1 MSTMSTMTTTATRQT
16 TRLPGPTIP
25 AWSQWI
31 TNLLP
36 WRVDFDSLNY
46 MLKSAR
52 QFGNFYA
59 LWIGDQPIYVVS
71 DPDLV
76 HEILVERAKEF
87 HKAELVRKAVGAF
100 AGNGLFLNEG
110 EFWRRQRKLA
120 QPAFHHQRIAAYGAT
135 MVQQTVELLAGWQ
148 ADETRDIAHEM
159 TKLTLGIVNKTLF
172 NVDVRAQA
180 DHIGELMTTILAGAN
195 DRINNY
201 DPIWGRLFQRKQ
213 RREAAAI
220 EELFTIIEEVIAEH
234 RRQGEDTGDLLSMLL
249 AARDDEG
256 NPMSEQQLRDEVITL
271 FIAGHETTAN
281 ALAWAFYLV
290 AQHPEVEAKLLAEL
304 APLQS
309 NPPTMQDLARL
320 PYSEQVIKEAMR
332 LYPPAGGVTR
342 QPIHDMELG
351 GYPVAKGS
359 TVAISTYVMHHDPK
373 LYPDPERFDPER
385 FTPENEAKLPRLAY
399 LPFGGGPRVCIG
411 NSFAMMEARL
421 ILLTILQQFRL
432 QLPPKH
438 KVRAEQLFTL
448 RPKGGLPMQIHP
460 R

>member
-1 MSTMSTMTTTATRQT
+1 MNAIPMTTTPA

-25 AWSQWI
+25 AWTQWI
-31 TNLLP
+31 NNLLP
-36 WRVDFDSLNY
+36 WRVDFDSLSF
-46 MLKSAR
+46 MLKNAR
-52 QFGNFYA
+52 QFGQFYA
-59 LWIGDQPIYVVS
+59 IWVGDTPIYVVS
-71 DPDLV
+71 DPALA

-87 HKAELVRKAVGAF
+87 HKAELVRHAVGPF

-110 EFWRRQRKLA
+110 ESWRRQRKLA
-120 QPAFHHQRIAAYGAT
+120 QPAFHHQRIEAYGAT
-135 MVQQTVELLAGWQ
+135 MVQQTLDLLADWQ
-148 ADETRDIAHEM
+148 PGATRDIAHEM

-180 DHIGELMTTILAGAN
+180 DHIGALMTTVLASAE
-195 DRINNY
+195 DRLNNY
-201 DPIWGRLFQRKQ
+201 NPIWGRLFQRKQ

-220 EELFTIIEEVIAEH
+220 QELFTIIEEIIAEH
-234 RRQGEDTGDLLSMLL
+234 RRTGEDSGDLLSMLL
-249 AARDDEG
+249 TARDEED
-256 NPMSEQQLRDEVITL
+256 NPMSAQQLRDEVITL
-271 FIAGHETTAN
+271 FVAGHETTAN

-290 AQHPEVEAKLLAEL
+290 TQHPEVEANLVQEIAT
-304 APLQS
+304 LQG
-309 NPPTMQDLARL
+309 NPPTLRDLAQL

-342 QPIHDMELG
+342 QPLHDITLG

-359 TVAISTYVMHHDPK
+359 TVAISTYVMHRDPT

-411 NSFAMMEARL
+411 NSFAMIEARL
-421 ILLTILQQFRL
+421 ILLTVLQRFQLRL
-432 QLPPKH
+432 APGQQ
-438 KVRAEQLFTL
+438 VRAQQVFTL
-448 RPKGGLPMQIHP
+448 RPKGGLPLTIHP